1 MFDLKKISSY
11 HEETVKLPDSVS
23 TESLFFFIIP
33 DCSDSL
39 ILVLVGKVC
48 CSSLCTVVSGIL
60 CPAAVLVMHCIT
72 SLVMY
77 CQLLWGCVMNTLA

>member
-11 HEETVKLPDSVS
+11 HEETVKLPDPVS
-23 TESLFFFIIP
+23 TESLFFFIVP

-39 ILVLVGKVC
+39 ILVLVGKVF

-60 CPAAVLVMHCIT
+60 CPAAVLIMHCIT